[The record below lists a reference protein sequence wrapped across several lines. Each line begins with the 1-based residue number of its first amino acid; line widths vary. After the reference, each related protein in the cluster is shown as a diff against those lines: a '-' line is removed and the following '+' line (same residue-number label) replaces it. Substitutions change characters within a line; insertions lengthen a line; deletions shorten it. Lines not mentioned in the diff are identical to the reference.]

1 MSVSQSTH
9 RSRPALKT
17 SQFAQKHVTSRLH
30 GAALGYFF
38 IALVC
43 VIWIAASFLV
53 ARLEARG
60 VSPLLLSFICSSGFV
75 GLVPLRLGVIARYL
89 RERRAGGA
97 SGTRRRSGGEPDDA
111 AGRGTSGREGATKRR
126 GSEVGT
132 EAEMVA
138 LSNEGADAEV
148 GRMREAEARGRT
160 TEPYGFERHAE
171 AALMVA
177 PIWVLSQVCF
187 DYSLLMTTVT
197 ANSMLSSSSAVF
209 TFMVSVWC
217 GLDSFTWMKLSAVGA
232 YVMGSLLVTFADD
245 TTTSQAAVLTP
256 FDVATH
262 EPDPAFLQMNLNSP
276 AFGNF
281 LALLAAALYAVY
293 TATMKLYLREDERT
307 DMTLFFALM
316 GVFNFIGY
324 GSVLVLGRA
333 LGGFQNLFYAFDRRA
348 FWLACAKAFFDN
360 VLSDYLW
367 ARAVLLTSPT
377 IASIGLSLQIPLA
390 ATVEVLTGRPAWA
403 RNVFNGALMT
413 GGMLFI
419 LLGFAG
425 VTL

>member
-1 MSVSQSTH
+1 MSASQSTH
-9 RSRPALKT
+9 RSRSTVKT
-17 SQFAQKHVTSRLH
+17 SQFTQKHLFSRLH

-43 VIWIAASFLV
+43 IIWIAASFLV

-60 VSPLLLSFICSSGFV
+60 VSPLMLSFICSSGFV
-75 GLVPLRLGVIARYL
+75 TLLPLRIGVITRYL
-89 RERRAGGA
+89 RERRERRAGA
-97 SGTRRRSGGEPDDA
+97 SGTRRRTGSETDDA
-111 AGRGTSGREGATKRR
+111 EGRGSGREGMAKRR
-126 GSEVGT
+126 VSETGT

-138 LSNEGADAEV
+138 LANEGVDAE
-148 GRMREAEARGRT
+148 RGRT
-160 TEPYGFERHAE
+160 RDEEARAPYGFERHAE

-177 PIWVLSQVCF
+177 PIWVISQVCF

-217 GLDSFTWMKLSAVGA
+217 GLDSFTWMKMSAVGA
-232 YVMGSLLVTFADD
+232 YVLGSLLVTFADD
-245 TTTSQAAVLTP
+245 TQALQAAAVTP

-262 EPDPAFLQMNLNSP
+262 EAHPVFLQMDLNSP

-281 LALLAAALYAVY
+281 LALVSAALYAVY
-293 TATMKLYLREDERT
+293 TATMKLYLREDDRT

-333 LGGFQNLFYAFDRRA
+333 LGGFQNLFFALDYRA
-348 FWLACAKAFFDN
+348 FFLACTKAFFDN

-390 ATVEVLTGRPAWA
+390 AAIELLTGQPGWA

-413 GGMLFI
+413 GGMFCI
-419 LLGFAG
+419 LVGFAG